1 MIFPLFDQLKR
12 DCEAK
17 NSKELS
23 SAQKK
28 TLEKKFE
35 SMDQE
40 GFNIIFALI
49 YAYAIQNDNLTDKN
63 FIPYEGTLSDNNY
76 KFDLDKLPKMLKI
89 IVHKFILMHYKKMED
104 DKKRDIST
112 SGFVEQSFP
121 HDLRESSST
130 RSPLQ

>member
-49 YAYAIQNDNLTDKN
+49 YAYAIQNDNLTDKD
-63 FIPYEGTLSDNNY
+63 FIPYEGTISDNDY

-89 IVHKFILMHYKKMED
+89 IIHKFILMHYKKMED

-112 SGFVEQSFP
+112 VQ
-121 HDLRESSST
+121 HKI
-130 RSPLQ
+130 